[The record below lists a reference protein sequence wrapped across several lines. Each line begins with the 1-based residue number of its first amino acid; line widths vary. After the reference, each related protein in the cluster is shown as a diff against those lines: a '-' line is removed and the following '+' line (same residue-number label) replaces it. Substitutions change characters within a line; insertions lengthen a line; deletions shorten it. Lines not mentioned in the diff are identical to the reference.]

1 MSIPRVLEVEV
12 MDTPEEALDYNRM
25 DHSEVNRLFAADLRA
40 AGFQGGDVLDVGTG
54 TALIPIE
61 ICRQA
66 AAEPMSHP
74 LRVMAIDLAVEMLNL
89 ARYNLEIHGVR
100 EQVQLSQIDAKQM
113 PFSSD
118 MFDAV
123 ISNSIIHHIPEPAR
137 VVAECVRV
145 LRPGGLMFIRDLMRP
160 ESEAQVE
167 EFVQLYTGQENAH
180 AQQMFGD
187 SLRAALT
194 LAEIRE
200 LAVAAGAPA
209 DSVQATSD
217 RHWTWSW
224 QKPGAIGTP

>member
-1 MSIPRVLEVEV
+1 MSISRVLEVEV

-25 DHSEVNRLFAADLRA
+25 DHSEVNRLFATDLLT

-66 AAEPMSHP
+66 AAQP
-74 LRVMAIDLAVEMLNL
+74 LASRLRIMAIDLAVEMLNL
-89 ARYNLEIHGVR
+89 ARYNLEIQGVR

-113 PFSSD
+113 PFSSE

-137 VVAECVRV
+137 VIAECVRV

-160 ESEAQVE
+160 ESEAEVQ
-167 EFVQLYTGQENAH
+167 EFVQRYTGGENAH

-194 LAEIRE
+194 LAEIRD
-200 LAVAAGAPA
+200 LVMAVGAPA
-209 DSVQATSD
+209 ESVQATSD

-224 QKPGAIGTP
+224 QKPAPEDVT

>member
-1 MSIPRVLEVEV
+1 MSIERVLEVEV

-25 DHSEVNRLFAADLRA
+25 DHSEVNRLFAEDLRA
-40 AGFQGGDVLDVGTG
+40 AGFEGGDVLDVGTG

-66 AAEPMSHP
+66 GARPFP
-74 LRVMAIDLAVEMLNL
+74 QRLRIMAIDLAVEMLNL

-100 EQVQLSQIDAKQM
+100 DQVQLSQVDAKQM
-113 PFSSD
+113 PFATA
-118 MFDAV
+118 MFDVV
-123 ISNSIIHHIPEPAR
+123 ISNSIVHHIPEPAR
-137 VVAECVRV
+137 VISECVRV

-160 ESEAQVE
+160 ESEAEVQQ
-167 EFVQLYTGQENAH
+167 FVQLYTGQENAH

-194 LAEIRE
+194 LEEIRG
-200 LAVAAGAPA
+200 LVAQAGAPPA
-209 DSVQATSD
+209 SVQATSD

-224 QKPGAIGTP
+224 RKPAAAN